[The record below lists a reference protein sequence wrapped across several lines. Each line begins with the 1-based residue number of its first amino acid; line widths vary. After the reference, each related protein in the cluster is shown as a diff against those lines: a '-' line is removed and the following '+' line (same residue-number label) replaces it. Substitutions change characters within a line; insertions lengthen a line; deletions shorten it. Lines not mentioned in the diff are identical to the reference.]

1 MKNDCKHYDKELD
14 CCKWLSDWGQAMPVL
29 HPCVESP
36 CSHYQSDKSIKMA
49 SEKQIEFAELIHI
62 ITQKPLP
69 ESPTARDYF
78 VYIRDNIEEYNRE
91 VRFRQKAR
99 TIIAENGRYRLS
111 YVDEEQDSEWAAAM
125 DFDWM

>member
-29 HPCVESP
+29 QPCVESP
-36 CSHYQSDKSIKMA
+36 CRHYQSDKSIKMA
-49 SEKQIEFAELIHI
+49 SEKQIVFAELIHI

-78 VYIRDNIEEYNRE
+78 VYIRDNIEEYNKEMRSIQE
-91 VRFRQKAR
+91 QKR
-99 TIIAENGRYRLS
+99 SERGMKKYRLS